1 MGINTFDGSVFS
13 CLFHIKS
20 CVQNS
25 FLSTAIQ
32 WRQRFDQIHSVTH
45 SMSFYISSYLFWTFC
60 SSHITFSELLLLH
73 SLTWS
78 ISCLLSER
86 RWMSCSSAD
95 LPAFYLTTCVYMSNS
110 TDTNQTSFVQLFT
123 HIFKPLPLFFKTS
136 HRDFEIRISEIVW
149 QVKILCL
156 SKRKKL

>member
-32 WRQRFDQIHSVTH
+32 WRLRFDQIHSVTH
-45 SMSFYISSYLFWTFC
+45 SMSFYISSYLFWTFY

-110 TDTNQTSFVQLFT
+110 TDTNQIFCSVVYT
-123 HIFKPLPLFFKTS
+123 HIQTFASIFQNFTQRFWDS
-136 HRDFEIRISEIVW
+136 ISEIVW